1 MGRTDNQQQRKDIMK
16 TERET
21 IEAAQDAL
29 QTLKGE
35 LRNLKKINAAS
46 GNVDAV
52 NEIMGALGELQAWHR
67 DITRQMT
74 RLWPDFASEIQVRGG
89 GGR

>member
-1 MGRTDNQQQRKDIMK
+1 M
-16 TERET
+16 TEREY

-29 QTLKGE
+29 GDLKKS
-35 LRNLKKINAAS
+35 LRGLKKINAEN

-52 NEIMGALGELQAWHR
+52 NEIMGALGELNTWHR
-67 DITRQMT
+67 DITRQMN
-74 RLWPDFASEIQVRGG
+74 RLWPDFAFEIQTRGPG